1 MAQNSNHFASN
12 SISLRILSHLN
23 FFELK
28 KVSHFG
34 KKTRDPSFEE
44 KIKEKWMVR
53 ILSHLDFKCITCH
66 VSMNSFDD
74 FLSHLTIPPVLIMH
88 VTSSNWT
95 SMRDFKILS
104 HPTISNW
111 FKKHQFW
118 SLFWLLYVD
127 MQRLY
132 AFVFADLYVKV
143 RKLTEGQKFSH
154 PTIWRVLVESFVF
167 WTLITQRG
175 VPGSL

>member
-12 SISLRILSHLN
+12 SISLRILSHLI

-53 ILSHLDFKCITCH
+53 ILSHLDFKCKCCH

-74 FLSHLTIPPVLIMH
+74 FLSHLTIPPVFNKRFLTRMPQQAFQTM
-88 VTSSNWT
+88 VF
-95 SMRDFKILS
+95 MVE
-104 HPTISNW
+104 
-111 FKKHQFW
+111 KKTN
-118 SLFWLLYVD
+118 LNY
-127 MQRLY
+127 LY
-132 AFVFADLYVKV
+132 AQQAKLIPSLSFEKSQGS
-143 RKLTEGQKFSH
+143 RK
-154 PTIWRVLVESFVF
+154 
-167 WTLITQRG
+167 
-175 VPGSL
+175 